1 MDDSPMLSRPVSPTQ
16 AQDRDELEV
25 DAQLNEPTPSVPLK
39 CTICSKEFG
48 RVQERNRHVESYL
61 PHSIL
66 CPSRGCTWTGRRQ
79 WDYKEHRRR
88 KHPGCGEVPGD
99 DTNEIYDPK
108 EFVKLIVD
116 GNPVDEVARSA
127 FTKVQESLER
137 LGKADIRSNVL
148 GRNRDLQK
156 WIRIPSSQ
164 LN

>member
-79 WDYKEHRRR
+79 WDFKEHWGR
-88 KHPGCGEVPGD
+88 KHSEAGQVPVEDAIGL
-99 DTNEIYDPK
+99 YDPR
-108 EFVKLIVD
+108 EFVKMILD
-116 GNPVDEVARSA
+116 GTPVDDVARSV
-127 FTKVQESLER
+127 FRKV
-137 LGKADIRSNVL
+137 
-148 GRNRDLQK
+148 
-156 WIRIPSSQ
+156 
-164 LN
+164 